1 MSSFQN
7 QNTKLADDA
16 ISLRQELNVM
26 QSTTD
31 QHVADVKELR
41 QALLTAM
48 TADSAQNG
56 QINNCNNQLCR
67 NVRRHNVQSNKRN
80 VCNRREQCVG

>member
-1 MSSFQN
+1 MSPLQN

-26 QSTTD
+26 QSAAD
-31 QHVADVKELR
+31 QHIADVKELR
-41 QALLTAM
+41 QTLLTAM

-56 QINNCNNQLCR
+56 HISNCNNLLCR
-67 NVRRHNVQSNKRN
+67 NVRRYYVQFNKRN